1 VSAPIVSVRDARVS
15 ASVGIAVAPDDA
27 TEFHQLLRAAD
38 GAMYRAKA
46 LGRDRCARIEAA

>member
-1 VSAPIVSVRDARVS
+1 MTHT

-27 TEFHQLLRAAD
+27 TEFQQLLRAAD

-46 LGRDRCARIEAA
+46 LGRDRCARTEAA